1 MRTRNSRPIPGSGS
15 YARSGSV
22 NASAAVVVVERSE
35 SGARVLVSSVVTMKI
50 LEGK

>member
-22 NASAAVVVVERSE
+22 NASAAVLVERSE
-35 SGARVLVSSVVTMKI
+35 SGAHVLVSSVVTMKI

>member
-1 MRTRNSRPIPGSGS
+1 MRTRISRPIPGCGG

-22 NASAAVVVVERSE
+22 KASAAVLVERSE
-35 SGARVLVSSVVTMKI
+35 SDARVLVSSMVTMKI